1 MVILTTLAFCF
12 ALPLIAITS
21 SAATLAAALFFF
33 GASAGSMDVAMN
45 VEGAALEGRYGRP
58 IMSAFHG
65 LFSVGGMLGAALG
78 GAIAASGLTPI
89 SHFTWGAVFFAILT
103 VVCIPWIP
111 IGASDV
117 GSALGFRFTRT
128 LFLLGALAFCIL
140 VGEGAMA
147 DWAALYLHNSLG
159 TGPGTAALGY
169 AVFSA
174 TMSIGRLTGDRLAVR
189 IGRIRIVRVGS
200 LIAAAGLAGALLF
213 ATVPAA
219 MIGLACV
226 GAGFST
232 IIPIVFGAGANV
244 KNVAPGAGVA
254 AVTTA
259 GYLGF
264 LLGPPLIGF
273 TAEYTSLRTALAVV
287 VVLSLIGSMLANAT
301 GTSRENGNAG

>member
-1 MVILTTLAFCF
+1 
-12 ALPLIAITS
+12 
-21 SAATLAAALFFF
+21 
-33 GASAGSMDVAMN
+33 
-45 VEGAALEGRYGRP
+45 
-58 IMSAFHG
+58 
-65 LFSVGGMLGAALG
+65 MLGAALG

-103 VVCIPWIP
+103 AACIPWIP

-189 IGRIRIVRVGS
+189 IGRIRIVRAGS